1 MNTNAIVICVLVA
14 AMGVAGHVATG
25 SQFTG
30 STTSQ
35 LHALACDAPAEGS
48 DSPWSIKNL
57 YDCKTST
64 LYIPYQL
71 WTGAKWDGSKDGPCM
86 HAAGRAIQGP
96 TAWRNPKSGATE
108 TVWSRA
114 KPDGSSPQ
122 YFSCHDKGIGQ
133 VYDSRGERIFAEG
146 ECHFPAGYGWG
157 LSVKRECGET
167 AVEITAITLN
177 RRNELESIEFNT
189 WDGARPDHL
198 YRYAANIGLTD
209 AWPR

>member
-1 MNTNAIVICVLVA
+1 MNTNAIVLCVLAA
-14 AMGVAGHVATG
+14 AMGVAGHVVTG

-30 STTSQ
+30 ATRSQ
-35 LHALACDAPAEGS
+35 LHALACDTPAES
-48 DSPWSIKNL
+48 NSPWNIRNL

-86 HAAGRAIQGP
+86 HAAGPLIRGP
-96 TAWRNPKSGATE
+96 VAWRNPETGATE
-108 TVWSRA
+108 VVWSRA
-114 KPDGSSPQ
+114 KADGSNAQ
-122 YFSCHDKGIGQ
+122 YFACHEKGIGQ
-133 VYDSRGERIFAEG
+133 VYDSRERRLHAKG
-146 ECHFPAGYGWG
+146 ECNFPAGYGWG

-189 WDGARPDHL
+189 WDGATPDHL